1 MNYLKFLLASDAF
14 GAGDPLGTYIG
25 LAAVC
30 IYVAQLNTTK
40 APNCTRV
47 DFDFRLRYEIAEVQT
62 ESWASEPK

>member
-1 MNYLKFLLASDAF
+1 MNYLKFLFASDAF
-14 GAGDPLGTYIG
+14 GAGDPLGTCIG

-47 DFDFRLRYEIAEVQT
+47 DFDFRLR
-62 ESWASEPK
+62 